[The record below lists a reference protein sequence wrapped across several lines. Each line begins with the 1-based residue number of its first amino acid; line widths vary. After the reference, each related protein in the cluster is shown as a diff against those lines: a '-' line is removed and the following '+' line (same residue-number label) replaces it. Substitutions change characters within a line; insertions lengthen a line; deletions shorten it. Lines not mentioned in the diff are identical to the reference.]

1 MLPWLYFGPQHWC
14 IIPQSLGSVQ
24 YCKFGCRNQR
34 YGFGMFRSTK
44 RQLLIIWLWR
54 TDKKQLDKTPSSQV
68 AFLTRA
74 HYAAQNACLSCFN
87 TLLLVSW
94 ILTVYYHPIAVAPF
108 SQIETWG
115 NNRISGE
122 RLTDDVWVP
131 QLAFYSRRPQ
141 LFRHLWTHLHVNT
154 CQMWQVIVIYILNLQ
169 SLIATSNSLGFW
181 WNRGA
186 R

>member
-1 MLPWLYFGPQHWC
+1 MLPWLCFGPQHWY

-24 YCKFGCRNQR
+24 YCIFGCRNER
-34 YGFGMFRSTK
+34 CRFGMFRSTK
-44 RQLLIIWLWR
+44 RELLIIRLWH

-68 AFLTRA
+68 VFVLRRA
-74 HYAAQNACLSCFN
+74 HDAAHNVSLSCFN
-87 TLLLVSW
+87 TLLLVSG
-94 ILTVYYHPIAVAPF
+94 ILTDYYHPIAIAPF

-131 QLAFYSRRPQ
+131 QLALYSRHPQ

-154 CQMWQVIVIYILNLQ
+154 CQMWQVIVIYILNLL

-181 WNRGA
+181 WN
-186 R
+186 